1 MIRFGCLLVLL
12 ALALLSATAGVTLAG
27 TSVSLDEQFSFIQQ
41 RMRNL
46 QAVQTV
52 EALRAQIS
60 DLQKSLDELA
70 NKVRRTNDWIK
81 SKTDELR
88 GRGLS
93 QAQIEEEQLELEE
106 KYGGDIAKVRQSNRR
121 LRLSGVSSTK
131 PKRQL

>member
-106 KYGGDIAKVRQSNRR
+106 K
-121 LRLSGVSSTK
+121 
-131 PKRQL
+131 